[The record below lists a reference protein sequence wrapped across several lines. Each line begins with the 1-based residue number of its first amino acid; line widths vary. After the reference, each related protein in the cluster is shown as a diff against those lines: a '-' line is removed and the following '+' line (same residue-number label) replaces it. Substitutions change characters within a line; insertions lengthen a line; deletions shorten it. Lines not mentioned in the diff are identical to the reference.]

1 MRDNGLNKN
10 QGYNVT
16 GSIYGDFTLIPY
28 VTITSRFGY
37 RLNGTRNSNT
47 SLPFY
52 GNAVQ
57 SRDFVNQSNTSSTTI
72 YYQWENFANFMK
84 TFADAHTVSAMVGM
98 SFQKNSYDFVTA
110 GVEANGEDALK
121 KNDPL
126 FYYLNYANASA
137 TKSLSGETTD
147 NTKYSYFGRV
157 GYDYLGRYMLQASL
171 RADAADLSKLS
182 KKTRWG
188 YFPAV
193 SAGWT
198 ISEEKFFSGSTV

>member
-1 MRDNGLNKN
+1 
-10 QGYNVT
+10 
-16 GSIYGDFTLIPY
+16 
-28 VTITSRFGY
+28 
-37 RLNGTRNSNT
+37 
-47 SLPFY
+47 
-52 GNAVQ
+52 
-57 SRDFVNQSNTSSTTI
+57 
-72 YYQWENFANFMK
+72 
-84 TFADAHTVSAMVGM
+84 MVGI
-98 SFQKNSYDFVTA
+98 SFQKNSYDFVT
-110 GVEANGEDALK
+110 GGLDANGEHALK

-137 TKSLSGETTD
+137 TKSVSGETTS
-147 NTKYSYFGRV
+147 NTKYSYFGRL

-198 ISEEKFFSGSTV
+198 ITRRPVGAISPPYLLVGPSARRSSSVPSRAGSTV